1 MTVRDLFELGGRVAL
16 VTGGSRGLGL
26 QIATALGEMGAR
38 IAISARKADELAE
51 ARRALEAQGIETFTV
66 VNDLAQPEQAHPLTD
81 AVASHYGTID
91 ILVNN
96 AGTTWGAPA
105 EQHPLPA
112 WNKVFTLNATSVFAL
127 SQAVANRCF
136 IPRRSGNIIV
146 IASTAALR
154 IGGGMKTVA
163 YSASKAA
170 ALHLTRALANE
181 WGGYNIRVNAICPGF
196 FPSKMT
202 RELLKEIEADVIAR
216 TPLGRLGDDTDLMGA
231 AVYLASDASRHV
243 TGQYIAVD
251 GGSTST

>member
-1 MTVRDLFELGGRVAL
+1 MTVREMFELEGRVAL
-16 VTGGSRGLGL
+16 ITGGSRGLGL
-26 QIATALGEMGAR
+26 QIATGLGEMGAK

-51 ARRALEAQGIETFTV
+51 AKQALEAKGIETFTV
-66 VNDLAQPEQAHPLTD
+66 VNDLANPEAALPLTET
-81 AVASHYGTID
+81 VASHYGTID

-112 WNKVFTLNATSVFAL
+112 WNKVMALNTTSVFTL

-154 IGGGMKTVA
+154 VGGGLQAVA
-163 YSASKAA
+163 YSASKAGV
-170 ALHLTRALANE
+170 LHLMRD
-181 WGGYNIRVNAICPGF
+181 
-196 FPSKMT
+196 
-202 RELLKEIEADVIAR
+202 IEKQVIAR
-216 TPLGRLGDDTDLMGA
+216 TPLGRMGDDTDLMGA
-231 AVYLASDASRHV
+231 AVFLASNASRHI

-251 GGSTST
+251 GGSASI

>member
-1 MTVRDLFELGGRVAL
+1 MTVREMFELNGRIAL

-26 QIATALGEMGAR
+26 QIATGLGEMGAK

-51 ARRALEAQGIETFTV
+51 AKQLLEAKGIETFTV
-66 VNDLAQPEQAHPLTD
+66 VNDLANPEAALPLSD

-105 EQHPLPA
+105 EQHPLSA
-112 WNKVFTLNATSVFAL
+112 WNKVMTLNTTSVFAL

-146 IASTAALR
+146 VASVAALR
-154 IGGGMKTVA
+154 VGGGMKAVA
-163 YSASKAA
+163 YSASKAG
-170 ALHLTRALANE
+170 ALHLTRALAIE
-181 WGGYNIRVNAICPGF
+181 WGPYNIRVNAICPGF

-202 RELLKEIEADVIAR
+202 SGLLKDIEASVIQR
-216 TPLGRLGDDTDLMGA
+216 TPLGRIGDDTDLMGA
-231 AVYLASDASRHV
+231 AVFLASNASRHI

-251 GGSTST
+251 GGSTSV